1 MPSVAS
7 SISVLGLKITRHQ
20 SYLSS
25 AEAAQ
30 KHIQSHF
37 LKADHAPSQ
46 KLHRYYRIER
56 GHCRG
61 RDVYTM
67 QSKNSPEMFTHVV
80 HILYIHGGAYINEL
94 TLRQWEFL
102 GTIVEAAA
110 HQGIQIVF
118 TIPIYS
124 IVSPQV
130 QALNGGHGHAHAVM
144 GFLRAV
150 YRSMVDKIGRSGEIQ
165 VMGDEAGGGLA
176 YTLAVSLDNRSGLPA
191 PRRVLLLSPWL
202 DISLHNP
209 AIKRL
214 EHSDPTNR
222 LDGLREAGRQFALGT
237 DPEDPL
243 LYPLFA
249 RCDKSLLTRTYVWTS
264 DADICQ
270 ADCVALVYL
279 ASKKGIDMTKP
290 TKTKSQRYY
299 CMGGL
304 YPSWM
309 FATWTPEARKTV
321 SELVQVIK
329 EGVINQRSPTL
340 GAEDVRR
347 KSSVAHLNNK
357 RSWSSGS
364 TNARARARST
374 QVQSVWGTPEVPK
387 TAVVQ
392 EPLPWK
398 AAIPQ
403 Y

>member
-7 SISVLGLKITRHQ
+7 SISLLGLKLTRYQ

-25 AEAAQ
+25 AEALQ

-46 KLHRYYRIER
+46 KLHRYYKIER

-67 QSKNSPEMFTHVV
+67 QSKNSPEMFTHII
-80 HILYIHGGAYINEL
+80 HIMYIHGGAYVNEI

-124 IVSPQV
+124 IISPQV

-144 GFLRAV
+144 GFLKAV
-150 YRSMVDKIGRSGEIQ
+150 YRSMVDKVGRSGEIQ
-165 VMGDEAGGGLA
+165 IMGDEAGGGLA
-176 YTLAVSLDNRSGLPA
+176 YALAVALDNRSGLIA

-202 DISLHNP
+202 DLALQNP
-209 AIKRL
+209 AIKHL
-214 EHSDPTNR
+214 ERTDPTNR
-222 LDGLREAGRQFALGT
+222 LEGLREAGRQFALGT
-237 DPEDPL
+237 EADDPL
-243 LYPLFA
+243 LNPLFA

-264 DADICQ
+264 DADVCQ

-321 SELVQVIK
+321 SEVVQVIK
-329 EGVINQRSPTL
+329 EGVINQRSPIL
-340 GAEDVRR
+340 GEDERR
-347 KSSVAHLNNK
+347 KSCAGHLK
-357 RSWSSGS
+357 GRSWSSGS
-364 TNARARARST
+364 VNARARARSI
-374 QVQSVWGTPEVPK
+374 QVQSVWGIPDVPPI
-387 TAVVQ
+387 VQ

>member
-7 SISVLGLKITRHQ
+7 SISLLGLKLTRHQ
-20 SYLSS
+20 GYLSS
-25 AEAAQ
+25 AEAVQ

-46 KLHRYYRIER
+46 KLHRYYKIER

-61 RDVYTM
+61 RDVYTI

-80 HILYIHGGAYINEL
+80 HIMYIHGGAYVNEII
-94 TLRQWEFL
+94 LRQWEFL

-110 HQGIQIVF
+110 HQGIQIIF

-124 IVSPQV
+124 VISPQV
-130 QALNGGHGHAHAVM
+130 RALNGGHGHAHAVM
-144 GFLRAV
+144 GFLKAV
-150 YRSMVDKIGRSGEIQ
+150 YRSMVDKVGRSGQIQ
-165 VMGDEAGGGLA
+165 IMGDEAGGGLA
-176 YTLAVSLDNRSGLPA
+176 YALAVALDNRSGLTA

-202 DISLHNP
+202 DLALQNP
-209 AIKRL
+209 AIKQL
-214 EHSDPTNR
+214 ERIDPTNR
-222 LDGLREAGRQFALGT
+222 LEGLREAGRQFALGT
-237 DPEDPL
+237 EPDDPL
-243 LYPLFA
+243 LNPLFA

-279 ASKKGIDMTKP
+279 ASKKGMDMTKP
-290 TKTKSQRYY
+290 TKTKSQRYH

-321 SELVQVIK
+321 SEVVQVIK
-329 EGVINQRSPTL
+329 EGVFNQRSPTL
-340 GAEDVRR
+340 GEHERR
-347 KSSVAHLNNK
+347 KSSAGPLK
-357 RSWSSGS
+357 GRSWSSGS
-364 TNARARARST
+364 VNARARARSV
-374 QVQSVWGTPEVPK
+374 QVQSVWGTPEVPP
-387 TAVVQ
+387 VVQ

>member
-7 SISVLGLKITRHQ
+7 SISLLCLKLGRHQ
-20 SYLSS
+20 SYLHSV
-25 AEAAQ
+25 EATK
-30 KHIQSHF
+30 KHIQNHF

-67 QSKNSPEMFTHVV
+67 QSKNSPEMFTHIV
-80 HILYIHGGAYINEL
+80 HILYIHGGAYINEM

-110 HQGIQIVF
+110 HQGIQIIF

-124 IVSPQV
+124 IISPQV
-130 QALNGGHGHAHAVM
+130 QAVNGGHGHAHAVM
-144 GFLRAV
+144 GFLKAV
-150 YRSMVDKIGRSGEIQ
+150 YRNIVDKVGRSGEVQI
-165 VMGDEAGGGLA
+165 MGDEAGGGLA
-176 YTLAVSLDNRSGLPA
+176 YALAVSLDNHSGLA
-191 PRRVLLLSPWL
+191 TPRRVLLLSPWL
-202 DISLHNP
+202 DISLQNP

-214 EHSDPTNR
+214 EHTDPTNR
-222 LDGLREAGRQFALGT
+222 LEGLREAGRQFALGT

-243 LYPLFA
+243 LSPLFA

-264 DADICQ
+264 DADVCQ

-279 ASKKGIDMTKP
+279 ASKKGIDMTRP
-290 TKTKSQRYY
+290 TKTKSQRYF
-299 CMGGL
+299 CMSGL

-321 SELVQVIK
+321 SEVVQVIK
-329 EGVINQRSPTL
+329 EGVLNQRSPIL
-340 GAEDVRR
+340 DDDRR
-347 KSSVAHLNNK
+347 KSSVTPLHN
-357 RSWSSGS
+357 RTWSSGS
-364 TNARARARST
+364 VNARARGRSM

-387 TAVVQ
+387 GAIVQ